1 MYAGTRT
8 HRDDARA
15 RGRAGGARDAE
26 LLLNGSKLPRMPA
39 VRTSKTDPLHVNWV
53 KAPEGH
59 SIGITIGPGKKTSSL
74 EGAPWDRDVAT
85 DCDQLCADGVDVLVC
100 LLETHEMAR
109 LSNAD
114 LLVAARERGIDAL
127 HFPIVDVTAPSKE
140 LANEAVAAMLA
151 RKEKKIVIHCNGGL
165 GRSGVIAG
173 CLLRALGVSWE
184 ETQERLHAARGK
196 RCPETVDQRRF
207 IEKFAYVPA

>member
-114 LLVAARERGIDAL
+114 LLVAA
-127 HFPIVDVTAPSKE
+127 V
-140 LANEAVAAMLA
+140 
-151 RKEKKIVIHCNGGL
+151 L
-165 GRSGVIAG
+165 GS
-173 CLLRALGVSWE
+173 
-184 ETQERLHAARGK
+184 QQ
-196 RCPETVDQRRF
+196 QR
-207 IEKFAYVPA
+207 